1 MKNVFA
7 IFLKEMKAY
16 FVSPVA
22 YVVLTVFLVITGY
35 FFTGILNIFFERSMM
50 AMMQAQQYGGMPPAI
65 DVPALVTRNF
75 FSIVSTI
82 ILFMLPMI
90 TMAVYAD
97 EKRRGTIELLLTSP
111 ITNLEIVL
119 GKFLAALSFF
129 VMMLLPTLIYMAFLF
144 IYSEPRMP
152 SGPVFSGD
160 LGLLL
165 LGGSLISLGI
175 FISTLTENQ
184 IVAASVTFGVFLLL
198 WVIDLAARSGGSTL
212 QEILAHLSILN
223 HFEDFAKGVI
233 DTSSLILYGSFIFLG
248 LFLTFRSIES
258 LRWRQ

>member
-7 IFLKEMKAY
+7 VFLKEMKAY

-22 YVVLTVFLVITGY
+22 YVVLTVFLIITGY

-65 DVPALVTRNF
+65 DVPALVSRNF
-75 FSIVSTI
+75 FGVVSTI

-90 TMAVYAD
+90 TMATYAD

-129 VMMLLPTLIYMAFLF
+129 VVMMLPTFLYMAFLF

-152 SGPVFSGD
+152 VGPVFSGY

-212 QEILAHLSILN
+212 QEILSHLSILN

>member
-1 MKNVFA
+1 MNNTIAVFK
-7 IFLKEMKAY
+7 KEMRAY

-22 YVVLTVFLVITGY
+22 YVVLTVFLLIAGY
-35 FFTGILNIFFERSMM
+35 FFVNILGIFFERSMM

-65 DVPALVTRNF
+65 DVPALVARNF
-75 FSIVSTI
+75 FGVVSTI
-82 ILFMLPMI
+82 VLFMLPMI
-90 TMAVYAD
+90 TMATYAD

-129 VMMLLPTLIYMAFLF
+129 VGMLLPTFLYMGFLVL
-144 IYSEPRMP
+144 YSQPRMP
-152 SGPVFSGD
+152 LGPILSGY

-165 LGGSLISLGI
+165 LGGSLIALGI

-184 IVAASVTFGVFLLL
+184 IVSASITFGAFLLL
-198 WVIDLAARSGGSTL
+198 WVIDLSARSGSSSL
-212 QEILAHLSILN
+212 QEIVRHLSILN

-233 DTSSLILYGSFIFLG
+233 DTSSLILYASFIFLG
-248 LFLTFRSIES
+248 LFLTYRSIES

>member
-7 IFLKEMKAY
+7 VFLKEMKSY

-22 YVVLTVFLVITGY
+22 YVVLTVFLVIAGY

-65 DVPALVTRNF
+65 DVPALVSRNF
-75 FSIVSTI
+75 FGVVSTI

-90 TMAVYAD
+90 TMATYAD

-129 VMMLLPTLIYMAFLF
+129 VVMLLPTFLYMVFLF

-152 SGPVFSGD
+152 VGPVFSGY

-212 QEILAHLSILN
+212 QEILSHLSILN

>member
-1 MKNVFA
+1 MKNVIAVFQ
-7 IFLKEMKAY
+7 KEMRGY

-22 YVVLTVFLVITGY
+22 YVVLTVFLVIAGY
-35 FFTGILNIFFERSMM
+35 FFASILNIFFERSMY

-65 DVPALVTRNF
+65 DVPALVSRNF
-75 FSIVSTI
+75 FGVVSTI
-82 ILFMLPMI
+82 ILFMLPML
-90 TMAVYAD
+90 TMATYAD

-111 ITNLEIVL
+111 ISNLQIVL

-129 VMMLLPTLIYMAFLF
+129 VVMLLPTLIYMGFLLL
-144 IYSEPRMP
+144 YSEPRMP
-152 SGPVFSGD
+152 VGPIFSGY
-160 LGLLL
+160 LGLIL

-184 IVAASVTFGVFLLL
+184 IVAASITFGVFLLL
-198 WVIDLAARSGGSTL
+198 WVIDLSARSGSSTL
-212 QEILAHLSILN
+212 QEIISHLSILN